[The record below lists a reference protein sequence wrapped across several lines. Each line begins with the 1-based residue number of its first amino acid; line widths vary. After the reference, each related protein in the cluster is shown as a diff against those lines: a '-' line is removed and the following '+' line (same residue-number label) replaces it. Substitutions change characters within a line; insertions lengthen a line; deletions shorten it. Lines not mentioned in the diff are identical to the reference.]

1 MWRREQGQRFLRE
14 SYPDMKLRICILI
27 TTYKRN
33 DGLFRLLAQCREILR
48 AYQGNNIY
56 QICVADSDANNP
68 VAQRLSEDSSI
79 RYSINPGSGLDDN
92 LFWFWKNNYDNY
104 DYIFGVPDDAVFA
117 PGANPLYMIDGAAAS
132 GEDVAIFNSWHS
144 LYRRNGNIEI
154 PGSEAFSNLLG
165 VADRTMLSHHFLTR
179 PIDYGFAL
187 YATSALKNKEKEIKR
202 FNGKLLYLA
211 PILFAAIKRKLI
223 FVPYSI
229 CFSNNLP
236 VRTRSS
242 LAGGAWESH
251 AVVFN
256 GLINFLAEAKRIIPP
271 YFYGQLERFLLISL
285 FDKNGHDRKR
295 LDPRAITKTQEEV
308 RTVLSSQPSPA
319 LTDWEEEAPPAETFR
334 ITTTMD
340 IKLEKIIKRRSRTI
354 VYPAGGRVVELL
366 ATTRLSFV
374 NILALSDKSRQKQAA
389 GLMGYHVISPDS
401 ILNHQPDVVLVIVS
415 AKYKKEILA
424 ELAYLKTHGIR
435 VIAI

>member
-1 MWRREQGQRFLRE
+1 GKNTYTL
-14 SYPDMKLRICILI
+14 CI
-27 TTYKRN
+27 
-33 DGLFRLLAQCREILR
+33 
-48 AYQGNNIY
+48 
-56 QICVADSDANNP
+56 ADSDTGNP
-68 VAQRLSEDSSI
+68 IAQRLAEDSLVK
-79 RYSINPGSGLDDN
+79 YSINPGTGLDDN
-92 LFWFWKNNYDNY
+92 LFYFWKNNYDDH
-104 DYIFGVPDDAVFA
+104 DYIFGIPDDAVFV
-117 PGANPLYMIDGAAAS
+117 PGVNPLDMIDGAAAS
-132 GEDVAIFNSWHS
+132 GEDIAIFNSWHS
-144 LYRRNGNIEI
+144 LFRRDGSIEV
-154 PGSEAFSNLLG
+154 PGSKAFPDLLG
-165 VADRTMLSHHFLTR
+165 VADRTMLSHHFMTR

-187 YATSALKNKEKEIKR
+187 YSTRALKNKETEIRR
-202 FNGKLLYLA
+202 FNGKLMYLA
-211 PILFAAIKRKLI
+211 PILFAAMKRKLI
-223 FVPYSI
+223 FIPYPI

-236 VRTRSS
+236 VRTRST

-256 GLINFLAEAKRIIPP
+256 GLVNFLAEAKGILPSH
-271 YFYGQLERFLLISL
+271 FYAELERFLLVSL
-285 FDKNGHDRKR
+285 FDKDGHDRKR

-308 RTVLSSQPSPA
+308 RTLLSSLPSPA

-354 VYPAGGRVVELL
+354 IYPAGGRVVELL

-374 NILALSDKSRQKQAA
+374 NILALSDKNRRKQAG
-389 GLMGYHVISPDS
+389 GLMGYRVIPPDS

-415 AKYKKEILA
+415 AKYQKEILA